1 MHCRQPTCSTPV
13 RKDCVKKKPGS
24 QNTGGGVPSR
34 TQALKNANRAAKS
47 ATQPASGLRLGYAA
61 AAHDIGT
68 FPSKKAAIVVAISRD
83 ISAAP
88 RMAAERSASEAHT
101 AAKRVLKRF
110 TCWKSAE
117 KRRDGREV
125 IDSLVEGAS
134 EQASYAVHALK
145 AIAAVPA
152 MHAPR
157 SRVRCSCSPRT

>member
-1 MHCRQPTCSTPV
+1 
-13 RKDCVKKKPGS
+13 VKKKPGS
-24 QNTGGGVPSR
+24 QNTGGGDPSR

-68 FPSKKAAIVVAISRD
+68 LPSKKAAIVAAISRD

-88 RMAAERSASEAHT
+88 RMAAERSANEVHT

-117 KRRDGREV
+117 IRRDGREV
-125 IDSLVEGAS
+125 
-134 EQASYAVHALK
+134 
-145 AIAAVPA
+145 
-152 MHAPR
+152 R
-157 SRVRCSCSPRT
+157 